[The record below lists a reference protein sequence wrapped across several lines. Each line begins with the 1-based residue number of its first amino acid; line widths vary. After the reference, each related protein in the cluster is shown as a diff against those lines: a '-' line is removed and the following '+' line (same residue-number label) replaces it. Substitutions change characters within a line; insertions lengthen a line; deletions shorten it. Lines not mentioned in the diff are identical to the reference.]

1 MKTQK
6 KHPMLVEHPSQRKSN
21 THPKT
26 FSPQPIRPRTTKAM
40 MRSMMIPMTSIIY
53 NIGRFLEKTEKGKFT
68 ILELFL
74 QF

>member
-6 KHPMLVEHPSQRKSN
+6 RHPMLLEHPSQRKSN

-53 NIGRFLEKTEKGKFT
+53 NIGRLLEKF
-68 ILELFL
+68 
-74 QF
+74 

>member
-6 KHPMLVEHPSQRKSN
+6 RQPILLEHPSQRKSN

-53 NIGRFLEKTEKGKFT
+53 NIGRFLEKFKRLAF
-68 ILELFL
+68 
-74 QF
+74 